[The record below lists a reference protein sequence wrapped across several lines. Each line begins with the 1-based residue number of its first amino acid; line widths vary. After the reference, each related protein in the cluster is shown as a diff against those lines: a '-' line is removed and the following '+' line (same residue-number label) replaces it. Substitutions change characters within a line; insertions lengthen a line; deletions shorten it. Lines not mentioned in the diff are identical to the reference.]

1 MRNGDGRQPKSLGFN
16 GPITAGGRVAT
27 GAGGCVVTVAP
38 DTTLPGVDGAAS
50 QACVQGETA
59 SERKGGVNGTNGPRA
74 EPGVLAPSITD
85 VPHVEDEL
93 LWAA

>member
-1 MRNGDGRQPKSLGFN
+1 MRNGDGRQPKSLRYN
-16 GPITAGGRVAT
+16 GPIAAGGRVAT
-27 GAGGCVVTVAP
+27 GAGGGVVRVAP
-38 DTTLPGVDGAAS
+38 DTTLPGVNG
-50 QACVQGETA
+50 VQGEA
-59 SERKGGVNGTNGPRA
+59 HSERKGGVNGTNGPRA